1 MRARA
6 TSRRSEDVME
16 PILIIL
22 IILAILAVLLCALMA
37 LYVRPGRW
45 G

>member
-6 TSRRSEDVME
+6 ASRRGEDVME
-16 PILIIL
+16 PIIIIL

-37 LYVRPGRW
+37 LYVRPGRR